1 MTLDR
6 TAHEVDLSTIPGE
19 FRENYRFLSEL
30 IRCNDINNSLRQG
43 LDKLA
48 EKPIARLRGKLNNRQ
63 LKIVRE
69 YLCQTVELE
78 GDSFDPPVP
87 AELEAS
93 ILTKERHVWLPWEAE
108 AIRKIKRWRSD
119 VTFIVEQLRET
130 VVHPAS
136 FDDPKKPPAKY
147 HRK

>member
-1 MTLDR
+1 MRLDK
-6 TAHEVDLSTIPGE
+6 TAHDVDLSTIPGE

-30 IRCNDINNSLRQG
+30 IRCKDINNSLQQG

-48 EKPIARLRGKLNNRQ
+48 EKPISRLRGKLNNRQ
-63 LKIVRE
+63 LKIIRE
-69 YLCQTVELE
+69 YLSQTEDQDC
-78 GDSFDPPVP
+78 DSFDPPVP

-93 ILTKERHVWLPWEAE
+93 ILTKERKVWLPWEAE

-130 VVHPAS
+130 VVHSASFEEPKRPAS
-136 FDDPKKPPAKY
+136 KRR
-147 HRK
+147 RK